1 MTATGKN
8 KIDWDL
14 PESILDNLVEN
25 FEKYIKD
32 KAIQDPILESNRILN
47 NIGGPEKIDDYLRE
61 MLIES

>member
-47 NIGGPEKIDDYLRE
+47 NIGDP
-61 MLIES
+61 